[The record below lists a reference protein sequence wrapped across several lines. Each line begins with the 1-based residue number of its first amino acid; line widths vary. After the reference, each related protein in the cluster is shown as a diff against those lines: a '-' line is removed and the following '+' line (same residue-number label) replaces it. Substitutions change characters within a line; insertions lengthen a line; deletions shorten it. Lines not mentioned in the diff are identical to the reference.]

1 MAVVGKE
8 FNRVVAL
15 RKRPI
20 VPAEIVSDPSVM
32 SGAPVV
38 RGTRVQAE
46 TILTYLRAGHSSREI
61 FEDYPSLPID
71 GIDAARA
78 WAEAT
83 YGPDWKKKKVDAQDR
98 PFAR

>member
-1 MAVVGKE
+1 M
-8 FNRVVAL
+8 VAL

-20 VPAEIVSDPSVM
+20 VPAEIISDPSVM

-71 GIDAARA
+71 GIDAAIA

-83 YGPDWKKKKVDAQDR
+83 YGPDWKEKKADATGS
-98 PFAR
+98 AL

>member
-61 FEDYPSLPID
+61 LKTIQAYQLTASMP
-71 GIDAARA
+71 
-78 WAEAT
+78 
-83 YGPDWKKKKVDAQDR
+83 Q
-98 PFAR
+98 

>member
-1 MAVVGKE
+1 M
-8 FNRVVAL
+8 AL

-20 VPAEIVSDPSVM
+20 VPAEIASDPSVM

-46 TILTYLRAGHSSREI
+46 TILTYLRAGHSNREI

-71 GIDAARA
+71 GIDAVTA

-83 YGPDWKKKKVDAQDR
+83 YGPDWKEKKADATGSTL
-98 PFAR
+98 

>member
-1 MAVVGKE
+1 VVT
-8 FNRVVAL
+8 L

-32 SGAPVV
+32 GGAPVV

-46 TILTYLRAGHSSREI
+46 TILTYLRAGHSNREI
-61 FEDYPSLPID
+61 FEDYPSLPVD
-71 GIDAARA
+71 GIDAAIA

-83 YGPDWKKKKVDAQDR
+83 YGPDWKKKADGRDR
-98 PFAR
+98 PFER